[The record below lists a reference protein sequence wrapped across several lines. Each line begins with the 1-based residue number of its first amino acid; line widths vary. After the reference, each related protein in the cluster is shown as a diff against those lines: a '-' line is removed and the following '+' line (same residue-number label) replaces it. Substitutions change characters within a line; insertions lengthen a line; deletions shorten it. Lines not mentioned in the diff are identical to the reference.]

1 LEEIMGLME
10 RVSAL
15 VRANLNDLIDKA
27 EDPEKMLKQVIL
39 DMENQLIQVKTQVAI
54 AIADEHLLARKQKEN
69 AAKTGEWNRKAE
81 LAVDKSDDGLARA
94 ALERADSCLQI
105 GRALDEQVADQK
117 TQVESLRT
125 AYRKLEDKLTE
136 ARAKCDVLIAQHRR
150 SRAVRKAA
158 EAGMAIRSD
167 HNSATFDRMRRKV
180 HQGEAVSAA
189 TVELAEESVDQR
201 FEVIEREER
210 INQLLADL
218 KARRSVGRA

>member
-1 LEEIMGLME
+1 MGLME

-54 AIADEHLLARKQKEN
+54 AIADEHLLAKKQSEN
-69 AAKTGEWNRKAE
+69 AAKSTEWMRKAE
-81 LAVDKSDDGLARA
+81 MAVEKSDDPLARA
-94 ALERADSCLQI
+94 ALERADSCRQI

-125 AYRKLEDKLTE
+125 AYRKLEDKLSE
-136 ARAKCDVLIAQHRR
+136 ARAKCDLLIAQHRR

-158 EAGMAIRSD
+158 EAGMAMRSD
-167 HNSATFDRMRRKV
+167 RHAVTFERMRRKV
-180 HQGEAVSAA
+180 HHGEAVSAA
-189 TVELAEESVDQR
+189 TAELATDNIDER
-201 FEVIEREER
+201 FDLLERDDR
-210 INQLLADL
+210 IDQLLADL
-218 KARRSVGRA
+218 KARKRIG

>member
-1 LEEIMGLME
+1 MGLME

-15 VRANLNDLIDKA
+15 IRANLNDLIDKA

-54 AIADEHLLARKQKEN
+54 AIADEHLLTRKQKEN
-69 AAKTGEWNRKAE
+69 DSKVSEWMRKAE
-81 LAVDKSDDGLARA
+81 MAVEKNDDALARA
-94 ALERADSCLQI
+94 ALERADSCRQMSQ
-105 GRALDEQVADQK
+105 ALAEQVTDQK
-117 TQVESLRT
+117 AQVESLRT

-136 ARAKCDVLIAQHRR
+136 ARAKCDLLIAQHRR

-158 EAGMAIRSD
+158 EAGMAMRSD

-180 HQGEAVSAA
+180 HQAEAVGAA
-189 TVELAEESVDQR
+189 TAELAVENVEQR
-201 FEVIEREER
+201 FDLLERDDR

-218 KARRSVGRA
+218 KSKRRAGT